1 MGYLIRLI
9 TPPGGIV
16 LDPFAGSGT
25 TLVSAILNGFNFIG
39 IEKVKLH
46 CKWIRKRIGL
56 AKEELLENLI
66 AYKENQNKEQK
77 KNWWKNIHKDK

>member
-1 MGYLIRLI
+1 M
-9 TPPGGIV
+9 

-46 CKWIRKRIGL
+46 CKWIRKRIKI
-56 AKEELLENLI
+56 AKEELLDKLFEF
-66 AYKENQNKEQK
+66 K
-77 KNWWKNIHKDK
+77 KDEKIEKRKM